1 MDVYNVADGLDAF
14 TLSVLSLFAGDETS
28 ITWFFFSKLYSNDI
42 VYHHIPDYLIRRLQR
57 GQFSSAYFV
66 LNRYAT
72 MSDVLD
78 LGWLLLSYNM
88 ELNLCKTVFKALNS
102 EDWSPYL
109 LLEVRAPKQNLRSSD
124 ELNHIVPKHSGPFQ
138 DSAARSFN
146 NLLKTIKTCAE
157 RTNLVRKCE
166 GRYVAFRKSIAC
178 DPLFNVSRHIF
189 VCIST
194 LVQIL

>member
-1 MDVYNVADGLDAF
+1 
-14 TLSVLSLFAGDETS
+14 
-28 ITWFFFSKLYSNDI
+28 
-42 VYHHIPDYLIRRLQR
+42 
-57 GQFSSAYFV
+57 
-66 LNRYAT
+66 

-124 ELNHIVPKHSGPFQ
+124 ELNLIVPKHSGPFQ
-138 DSAARSFN
+138 DSAARCFN
-146 NLLKTIKTCAE
+146 NLLKTIKTYAE
-157 RTNLVRKCE
+157 RATLVRKCE
-166 GRYVAFRKSIAC
+166 GHYVAFRRSIAC
-178 DPLFNVSRHIF
+178 DPLFNVRRHIF
-189 VCIST
+189 VCSST